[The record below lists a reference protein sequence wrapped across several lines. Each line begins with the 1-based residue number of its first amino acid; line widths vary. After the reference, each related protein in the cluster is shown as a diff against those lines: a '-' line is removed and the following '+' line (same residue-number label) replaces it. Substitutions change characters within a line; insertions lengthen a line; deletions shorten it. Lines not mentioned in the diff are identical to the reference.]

1 MSWFHRPSRA
11 LGLVLALGSLAAVA
25 RPTPSLAAD
34 ARAPKIAVVDLQ
46 RAVLET
52 EDGLRAQSTLRKYF
66 ERRQAE
72 LNARQEELLK
82 KKEDL
87 EKQAKVLSKEALAR
101 ALDDWQRQLNE
112 LQGVYMSYENERVK
126 KQNDVTAPIYAR
138 VTGLL
143 RKVAQRDGY
152 DLVLERQAV
161 PYSKAELDV
170 TDQLIVMYNSNE
182 EGSPEPAAPA
192 AGSNAP
198 AAPAAPAPSAAPA
211 APRPAASPAK

>member
-1 MSWFHRPSRA
+1 MSYRPSRVLA
-11 LGLVLALGSLAAVA
+11 LVLALGSLVAVA
-25 RPTPSLAAD
+25 RPSPSLAAD
-34 ARAPKIAVVDLQ
+34 GRAPKIAVVDLQ

-72 LNARQEELLK
+72 LNGRQEELLK

-112 LQGVYMSYENERVK
+112 LQGVYVSYENERVK

-138 VTGLL
+138 VTSLL

-182 EGSPEPAAPA
+182 EGAAEPAAAPP
-192 AGSNAP
+192 AGSGAP
-198 AAPAAPAPSAAPA
+198 AAPSAPPA
-211 APRPAASPAK
+211 APRPAASK